1 MDCFV
6 LTFVN
11 NIPLEIAEKKCCV
24 IVACDKA
31 ISSLI
36 AGRQKKSA
44 R

>member
-1 MDCFV
+1 MVGFV

-11 NIPLEIAEKKCCV
+11 KIPLEITKKKRCV

-31 ISSLI
+31 ILSLI